1 LRLIIVIAAGDWWTD
16 EYNVKP
22 IGVLEC
28 PSVLVE
34 SEGVAGGKERQKDF
48 EWVVL
53 QRE

>member
-1 LRLIIVIAAGDWWTD
+1 LKLIIVIAAGDWWTD

-22 IGVLEC
+22 IGILEC
-28 PSVLVE
+28 PSVLIE
-34 SEGVAGGKERQKDF
+34 NEGVNGDKERQKDF

>member
-1 LRLIIVIAAGDWWTD
+1 MKLITVIAAGDWWTD

-34 SEGVAGGKERQKDF
+34 TEGVTGDKEKQKDF

-53 QRE
+53 PRE